1 MAQGFVSGLGEQHMK
16 LEWEM
21 RISTEGSSGA
31 DKWAR
36 MHAECWY
43 MSWSLSDGEKME
55 SEGLYDMVH
64 RV

>member
-1 MAQGFVSGLGEQHMK
+1 MK

-36 MHAECWY
+36 MHGECWY
-43 MSWSLSDGEKME
+43 MSLSLSDGEKME